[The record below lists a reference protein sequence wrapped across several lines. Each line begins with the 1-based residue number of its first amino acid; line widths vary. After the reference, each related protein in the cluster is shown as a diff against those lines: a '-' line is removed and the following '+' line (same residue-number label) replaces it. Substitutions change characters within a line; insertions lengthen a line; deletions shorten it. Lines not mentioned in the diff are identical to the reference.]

1 MSTGLTSALHILAQW
16 QCTPNQALAILKLD
30 PDLPFPEVLS
40 DEQCERVTFVLNIH
54 SDLDTVFDDPDDIYG
69 YMARPHDDPYYNGQ
83 SPLELISSG
92 DLTVFGRIC
101 WHIDAMRVN

>member
-1 MSTGLTSALHILAQW
+1 MSTGLTNALHILAQW

-30 PDLPFPEVLS
+30 PDQPFPEVLS

-54 SDLDTVFDDPDDIYG
+54 SDLSSIYNDPEEVYG
-69 YMARPHDDPYYNGQ
+69 YMSEPHDDPYYEGK
-83 SPLELISSG
+83 SPLELIGTG
-92 DLTVFGRIC
+92 DRNVFGRVC